1 MLNYYHLLKISD
13 LCNDAEVITMAYRR
27 AIAEKAHGNESDD
40 GFRERICCVTEAYL
54 VLSDM
59 LLKNR
64 YDHALSE
71 GTPLDDDLSQHIAAK
86 RSEAEA
92 FVPAR
97 HEDGKRPIIDPGHV
111 GARYADIRGFRGH
124 LKGQG
129 GIDGHIVADVDRLI
143 AAELEVDLAFPFRLQ
158 R

>member
-59 LLKNR
+59 LLKIATTTRLAKARRSTMTYRSTSRPNVPR
-64 YDHALSE
+64 PRLLSSHAS
-71 GTPLDDDLSQHIAAK
+71 GRAA
-86 RSEAEA
+86 RAYPS
-92 FVPAR
+92 
-97 HEDGKRPIIDPGHV
+97 
-111 GARYADIRGFRGH
+111 
-124 LKGQG
+124 
-129 GIDGHIVADVDRLI
+129 HIVRSVDITSR
-143 AAELEVDLAFPFRLQ
+143 
-158 R
+158 

>member
-40 GFRERICCVTEAYL
+40 GFRERICGVTEAYL

-71 GTPLDDDLSQHIAAK
+71 GTPLDDRSTSRPNVPRPRLLSSHASGRAA
-86 RSEAEA
+86 RAYPS
-92 FVPAR
+92 
-97 HEDGKRPIIDPGHV
+97 
-111 GARYADIRGFRGH
+111 
-124 LKGQG
+124 
-129 GIDGHIVADVDRLI
+129 HIVRSVDITSR
-143 AAELEVDLAFPFRLQ
+143 
-158 R
+158 

>member
-40 GFRERICCVTEAYL
+40 GFRERICGVTEAYL

-86 RSEAEA
+86 RSEAELLSSHA
-92 FVPAR
+92 SGRAAR
-97 HEDGKRPIIDPGHV
+97 AYPS
-111 GARYADIRGFRGH
+111 
-124 LKGQG
+124 
-129 GIDGHIVADVDRLI
+129 HIVRSVDITSR
-143 AAELEVDLAFPFRLQ
+143 
-158 R
+158 